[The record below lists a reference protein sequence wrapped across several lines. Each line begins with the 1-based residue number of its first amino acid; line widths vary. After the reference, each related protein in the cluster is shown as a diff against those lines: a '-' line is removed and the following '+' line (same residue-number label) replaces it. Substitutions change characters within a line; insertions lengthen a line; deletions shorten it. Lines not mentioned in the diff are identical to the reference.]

1 MNGQLPLNIPPRENF
16 GEEDFFEAPS
26 NAQAL
31 ALIRLWPDWPHR
43 VAVLHGP
50 AGAGK
55 SHLAAIFMRRA
66 GAARIFLRELTRDNA
81 PALAAHAALVIEEAD
96 SGPFDEAALF
106 HLINLMVEQGHFL
119 LILARRPPD
128 AWGLAT
134 RDLLSRLRRA
144 PAVEIAEPDDAFLR
158 AILVKL
164 FADRQLRVEANLI
177 DYLVPRIERTF
188 SAAQAIVETLD
199 AEALARNRAVTRALA
214 AECLAAECL
223 ARAGNADEEDDEH

>member
-1 MNGQLPLNIPPRENF
+1 MSGQLPFKIPPRENF

-43 VAVLHGP
+43 IALLHGP

-55 SHLAAIFMRRA
+55 SHLAAIFARRVGA
-66 GAARIFLRELTRDNA
+66 SVLRLRDLRIENVPDYAARKN
-81 PALAAHAALVIEEAD
+81 LVIEEAD
-96 SGPFDEAALF
+96 SAPFDEAALF
-106 HLINLMVEQGHFL
+106 HLINLALEQGHFL
-119 LILARRPPD
+119 LILARKPPD

-144 PAVEIAEPDDAFLR
+144 PAVEIFEPDDAFLR
-158 AILVKL
+158 AILIKL
-164 FADRQLRVEANLI
+164 FADRQIRVEANLI
-177 DYLVPRIERTF
+177 DYLCPRIERSF

-199 AEALARNRAVTRALA
+199 AEALSRGRPVTRALA
-214 AECLAAECL
+214 AEIFARDAVAAE
-223 ARAGNADEEDDEH
+223 NDDDQR